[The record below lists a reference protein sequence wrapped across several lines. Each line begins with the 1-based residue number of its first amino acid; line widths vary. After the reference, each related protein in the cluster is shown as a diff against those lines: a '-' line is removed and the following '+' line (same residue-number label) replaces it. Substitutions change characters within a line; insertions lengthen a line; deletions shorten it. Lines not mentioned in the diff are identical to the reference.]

1 MTGWPSRR
9 PRDRSQMG
17 RASRPPHFS
26 FLPTSVTALRRYL
39 PWYAFVLPPF
49 ALFVLVVIYPT
60 LEAFGLSLFRQVGGE
75 QRFSGAYQYSRL
87 IGDNVFISAL
97 LNTVLLGVAFLAIV
111 IPLSVVLASLIN
123 SLSRRSTI
131 FKVIYF
137 LPQVTSAV
145 AVAVVFNYVFQPDWG
160 MLNTL
165 LRAAGVE
172 DLPLWLADPRYDLT
186 GSRAGATIL
195 AVYIGLG
202 YFMLIVLAGLQTIPV
217 ELYDAAAIDGAGH
230 FQAWRH
236 ITLPSLRPTFV
247 FLIMT
252 GSIDAMARFSDLW
265 TLGGPG
271 GTPARSLQTIVMYM
285 YQTAFVGA
293 DFNLAAAIAV
303 VFFVIVLGLT
313 LVSFRTLVASE
324 FRRQRSVPLAAA
336 LTAERDREPE
346 AGA

>member
-1 MTGWPSRR
+1 MSRV
-9 PRDRSQMG
+9 RS
-17 RASRPPHFS
+17 
-26 FLPTSVTALRRYL
+26 YL

-49 ALFVLVVIYPT
+49 GLFLLFIVYPT
-60 LEAFGLSLFRQVGGE
+60 VEAFTLSLSRQVDGE
-75 QRFSGAYQYSRL
+75 QRFVGTYQFARL
-87 IGDNVFISAL
+87 VGDGVFISAL
-97 LNTVLLGVAFLAIV
+97 LNTALLGVAFLALV
-111 IPLSVVLASLIN
+111 IPLSVIIASLIN

-160 MLNTL
+160 MLNSI
-165 LRAAGVE
+165 LRAAGV
-172 DLPLWLADPRYDLT
+172 DPLPLWLADPRLSLT

-202 YFMLIVLAGLQTIPV
+202 YFMLIVLAGLQTIST
-217 ELYDAAAIDGAGH
+217 ELYDAASIDGAGH
-230 FQAWRH
+230 LQSWRH

-247 FLIMT
+247 FLLIT

-293 DFNLAAAIAV
+293 DFNFAAAIAV
-303 VFFVIVLGLT
+303 VFFLIVLVLT
-313 LVSFRTLVASE
+313 LVSFRGLVVGE
-324 FRRQRSVPLAAA
+324 FRRRRVTSLAALA
-336 LTAERDREPE
+336 IPDADPD
-346 AGA
+346 AKVGA

>member
-1 MTGWPSRR
+1 MTR
-9 PRDRSQMG
+9 
-17 RASRPPHFS
+17 
-26 FLPTSVTALRRYL
+26 VRRYL

-49 ALFVLVVIYPT
+49 ALFVLFIIYPT
-60 LEAFGLSLFRQVGGE
+60 LKAFGLSFSRQVGAE
-75 QRFSGAYQYSRL
+75 QQFAGAYQYSRL
-87 IGDNVFISAL
+87 VGDNVFVSAL
-97 LNTVLLGVAFLAIV
+97 GNTVLLGVAFLAIV

-123 SLSRRSTI
+123 SLQRRSTI

-160 MLNTL
+160 MLNSL
-165 LRAAGVE
+165 LRAAGVDE
-172 DLPLWLADPRYDLT
+172 VPLWLADPRLSLT
-186 GSRAGATIL
+186 GSRAAATIL
-195 AVYIGLG
+195 AVYVGLG
-202 YFMLIVLAGLQTIPV
+202 YFMLVVLAGLQTIST

-230 FQAWRH
+230 FQAWRY

-247 FLIMT
+247 FLLIT

-285 YQTAFVGA
+285 YQTAFVGS

-303 VFFVIVLGLT
+303 VFFLIVFGLT
-313 LVSFRTLVASE
+313 LVSFRGLVVGE
-324 FRRQRSVPLAAA
+324 FRRRRVAA
-336 LTAERDREPE
+336 LGEGLLTTGGDGE
-346 AGA
+346 ATR

>member
-1 MTGWPSRR
+1 MTR
-9 PRDRSQMG
+9 
-17 RASRPPHFS
+17 
-26 FLPTSVTALRRYL
+26 VRRYL

-49 ALFVLVVIYPT
+49 ALFLLFVIYPT
-60 LEAFGLSLFRQVGGE
+60 LEAFGLSFSRQVGAE
-75 QRFSGAYQYSRL
+75 QRFAGLYQYSRL
-87 IGDNVFISAL
+87 VGDNVFVSAL
-97 LNTVLLGVAFLAIV
+97 FNTVLLGVAFLVIV

-123 SLSRRSTI
+123 SLARRSTI

-165 LRAAGVE
+165 LRSAGV
-172 DLPLWLADPRYDLT
+172 DPLPLWLADPRISLT
-186 GSRAGATIL
+186 GSRAAATIL
-195 AVYIGLG
+195 AVYVGLG
-202 YFMLIVLAGLQTIPV
+202 YFMLIVLAGLQSISV

-230 FQAWRH
+230 FQAWRY

-247 FLIMT
+247 FLLIT

-285 YQTAFVGA
+285 YQTAFVGF

-303 VFFVIVLGLT
+303 VFFLIVFGLT
-313 LVSFRTLVASE
+313 LVSFRRLLADGV
-324 FRRQRSVPLAAA
+324 RRRRVAA
-336 LTAERDREPE
+336 LGPGLITDRDPDME

>member
-1 MTGWPSRR
+1 MTR
-9 PRDRSQMG
+9 
-17 RASRPPHFS
+17 
-26 FLPTSVTALRRYL
+26 VRRYL

-49 ALFVLVVIYPT
+49 ALFVLFVIYPT
-60 LEAFGLSLFRQVGGE
+60 LEAFGLSFSRQVGG
-75 QRFSGAYQYSRL
+75 QQQFSGAYQYSRL

-97 LNTVLLGVAFLAIV
+97 LNTVLLGVAFLVIV

-123 SLSRRSTI
+123 SLSRRSTV

-160 MLNTL
+160 MLNSL
-165 LRAAGVE
+165 LRAAGV
-172 DLPLWLADPRYDLT
+172 DPLPLWLADPRLSLT
-186 GSRAGATIL
+186 GSRAAATIL
-195 AVYIGLG
+195 AVYVGLG
-202 YFMLIVLAGLQTIPV
+202 YFMLIVLAGLQSISV

-230 FQAWRH
+230 FQAWRY

-247 FLIMT
+247 FLLIT

-303 VFFVIVLGLT
+303 VFFLIVFGLT
-313 LVSFRTLVASE
+313 LVSFRRLLADGVRRRRVAS
-324 FRRQRSVPLAAA
+324 LAAE
-336 LTAERDREPE
+336 LIPDPDPE
-346 AGA
+346 AEASA